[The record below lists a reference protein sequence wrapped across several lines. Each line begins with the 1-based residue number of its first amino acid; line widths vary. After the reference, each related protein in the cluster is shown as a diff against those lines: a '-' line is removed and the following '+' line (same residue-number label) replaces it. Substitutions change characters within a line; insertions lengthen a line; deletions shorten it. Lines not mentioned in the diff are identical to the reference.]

1 MANKK
6 NTDILN
12 VQPQS
17 LEGEQAVLGSML
29 TNKEAVAKAMQW
41 LSPEHFYKDAH
52 SKIYSVMIS
61 LFHDSEPIDTISVV
75 DKLKKNK
82 EIESVGG
89 AYYITGLVEAVP
101 TTANVESYAKI
112 VLEKAL
118 LRQLILLSHEL
129 ASKAYDDREGVDDIL
144 DAAERSIFNITQ
156 KRLKGGFVHLD
167 PILHESFEALDAKS
181 AKGGMITG
189 VPSGLVDLDN
199 ITAGFHPG
207 ELIVIAGRPSMGKT
221 ALALTIAR
229 NAAVDGKHGVG
240 IFSLEMAN
248 QELAMRMLC
257 SEARVN
263 SHQVRT
269 GNLPQKQ
276 WKNLSIHVGKLA
288 EAPIFIDDS
297 AAITVLEVRSK
308 ARRLMAEKNI
318 ELIIVDYL
326 QLMSGPRNVENR
338 QQEISVIT
346 RSLKALAK
354 ELSIPVIALS
364 QLSRAVEQRGGDKR
378 PILSDLRESG
388 AIEQDSD
395 VVMFLYRKWFYDKF
409 KQSDDTMDDFED
421 KTDKKAAEIIIAK
434 QRNGPTGTIKA
445 AFIEQYARFDNL
457 ARYTEDIPY
466 SKSEQGDTPF

>member
-6 NTDILN
+6 ETSILN

-29 TNKEAVAKAMQW
+29 TNKEAVVKAMQW
-41 LSPEHFYKDAH
+41 LSPEHFYKDTH
-52 SKIYSVMIS
+52 SKIFSVMIG

-82 EIESVGG
+82 ELKGVGG

-144 DAAERSIFNITQ
+144 DLAERVIFNITQ

-167 PILHESFEALDAKS
+167 PILHDSFEALDAKS
-181 AKGGMITG
+181 AKGGIITG
-189 VPSGLVDLDN
+189 IPSGLVDLDN
-199 ITAGFHPG
+199 LTAGFHPG

-229 NAAVDGKHGVG
+229 NAAVDNKHGVG

-263 SHQVRT
+263 SHLVRT

-276 WKNLSIHVGKLA
+276 WKNLSIHVGVLA
-288 EAPIFIDDS
+288 EAPIYIDDS

-308 ARRLMAEKNI
+308 ARRLMAEHDI

-326 QLMSGPRNVENR
+326 QLMQGPRNVENR

-354 ELSIPVIALS
+354 ELNIPVVALS
-364 QLSRAVEQRGGDKR
+364 QLSRAVESRNP
-378 PILSDLRESG
+378 PIPQLSDLRESG

-409 KQSDDTMDDFED
+409 KQSDSDIDDFED
-421 KTDKKAAEIIIAK
+421 KTDKKAATIIVAK
-434 QRNGPTGTIKA
+434 QRNGPTGTVKTT
-445 AFIEQYARFDNL
+445 FIEQYARFENL

-466 SKSEQGDTPF
+466 SQSNLEEPPF

>member
-1 MANKK
+1 MASKK
-6 NTDILN
+6 ETNILN

-29 TNKEAVAKAMQW
+29 TNKEAVAKALQW

-52 SKIYSVMIS
+52 SKIFSIMIG

-75 DKLKKNK
+75 DKLKKSK
-82 EIESVGG
+82 ELEGVGG

-118 LRQLILLSHEL
+118 LRQLILMSHEL

-156 KRLKGGFVHLD
+156 KRLKGGFQRLE
-167 PILHESFEALDAKS
+167 PILHDSFEALDAKS

-189 VPSGLVDLDN
+189 IPSGLADLDN
-199 ITAGFHPG
+199 LTAGFHPG

-229 NAAVDGKHGVG
+229 NAAVDNKHGVG

-257 SEARVN
+257 AEARVN
-263 SHQVRT
+263 SHLVRT
-269 GNLPQKQ
+269 GNLPKKQ
-276 WKNLSIHVGKLA
+276 WKNLSIHVGELA
-288 EAPIFIDDS
+288 AAPIFIDDS

-308 ARRLMAEKNI
+308 ARRLMAEHNI

-326 QLMSGPRNVENR
+326 QLMQGPKRVENR

-354 ELSIPVIALS
+354 ELNIPVVALS
-364 QLSRAVEQRGGDKR
+364 QLSRAVESRNP
-378 PILSDLRESG
+378 PIPQLSDLRESG

-395 VVMFLYRKWFYDKF
+395 VVMFLYRKWFYEKF
-409 KQSDDTMDDFED
+409 KQSESDMDDFED
-421 KTDKKAAEIIIAK
+421 KTDKKAADIIIAK
-434 QRNGPTGTIKA
+434 QRNGPTGTIKT
-445 AFIEQYARFDNL
+445 AFIEQYARFENL

-466 SKSEQGDTPF
+466 SQSEDTPF

>member
-6 NTDILN
+6 ETSTLN
-12 VQPQS
+12 IQPQS

-29 TNKEAVAKAMQW
+29 TNKEAVVKAMQW

-52 SKIYSVMIS
+52 SKIFSVMIG
-61 LFHDSEPIDTISVV
+61 LFHDTEPIDTISVV

-82 EIESVGG
+82 ELKSVGG

-144 DAAERSIFNITQ
+144 DSAERAIFNITQ

-167 PILHESFEALDAKS
+167 PILHDSFEALDAKS
-181 AKGGMITG
+181 AKGGIITG
-189 VPSGLVDLDN
+189 IPSGLVDLDSL
-199 ITAGFHPG
+199 TAGFHPG

-229 NAAVDGKHGVG
+229 NAAVDNKHGVG

-263 SHQVRT
+263 SHLVRT

-276 WKNLSIHVGKLA
+276 WKNLSIHVGVLA
-288 EAPIFIDDS
+288 EAPIYIDDS

-308 ARRLMAEKNI
+308 ARRLMAEHDI

-326 QLMSGPRNVENR
+326 QLMQGPRNVENR
-338 QQEISVIT
+338 QQEISVIM

-354 ELSIPVIALS
+354 ELNIPVVALS
-364 QLSRAVEQRGGDKR
+364 QLSRAVESRNP
-378 PILSDLRESG
+378 PIPQLSDLRESG

-409 KQSDDTMDDFED
+409 KQSDSDIDDFED
-421 KTDKKAAEIIIAK
+421 KTDKKAATIIVAK
-434 QRNGPTGTIKA
+434 QRNGPTGTVKTT
-445 AFIEQYARFDNL
+445 FIEQYARFENL

-466 SKSEQGDTPF
+466 SQSNQEEPPF